1 MKQLDFPVPPKR
13 QRINQS
19 TIANSTT
26 ISASRFKVVALVSA
40 LGGALLLAG
49 CSGKPET
56 SQSPQVVSSPL
67 PPKVTYD
74 PKTDPAD
81 PVYEDPRG
89 MSKSWRAYAAK
100 GDLYFDRSL
109 TQQVSQIN
117 QQAMS
122 AKLGKADRAELSRL
136 IARLGEPSQYIGVG
150 ALKGDWVCRASVVS
164 ASGLQQTPDQACDM
178 FTSPGALYFEKTSGE
193 ARRAGYLFP
202 DRVADSFDKWV
213 FLGTTSTRGAPQTL
227 YSGLGAGD
235 TSRDSVGLF
244 MLKPSG
250 LIAVFAGDAGSYTIY
265 ELKR

>member
-1 MKQLDFPVPPKR
+1 
-13 QRINQS
+13 
-19 TIANSTT
+19 
-26 ISASRFKVVALVSA
+26 
-40 LGGALLLAG
+40 LLLAG

-56 SQSPQVVSSPL
+56 VRAPQVAGSPL
-67 PPKVTYD
+67 PPSQSFD

-164 ASGLQQTPDQACDM
+164 ASGLKQTPDQACDM

-202 DRVADSFDKWV
+202 DRVSENFDKWV
-213 FLGTTSTRGAPQTL
+213 FLGTTSTGDAPQTL
-227 YSGLGAGD
+227 YSGLGTGD

-250 LIAVFAGDAGSYTIY
+250 LIAVFAGDAGSYTVY